1 MYNEEI
7 YQKMKAEFGPI
18 LMPAVTD
25 IISTLYDI
33 KYQAAKNTDT
43 LSEYDYERDWWLEK
57 HKELVKI
64 EDEQLC
70 QE

>member
-7 YQKMKAEFGPI
+7 YQKMKAEFGAL

-25 IISTLYDI
+25 IISKLYDI
-33 KYQAAKNTDT
+33 KYEAAKNTDA
-43 LSEYDYERDWWLEK
+43 LSEFDYERDWWMEK
-57 HKELVKI
+57 HKEIISKL
-64 EDEQLC
+64 ENTC

>member
-7 YQKMKAEFGPI
+7 YQKMKAEFGEDK
-18 LMPAVTD
+18 MAQVSD

-33 KYQAAKNTDT
+33 KYQAAKNTDALT
-43 LSEYDYERDWWLEK
+43 EYDYERDWWMDK
-57 HKELVKI
+57 HKELIKTI
-64 EDEQLC
+64 EVC

>member
-7 YQKMKAEFGPI
+7 YQKLSVEFGET
-18 LMPAVTD
+18 LMATVTD

-33 KYQAAKNTDT
+33 KYQAAKNTDA
-43 LSEYDYERDWWLEK
+43 LSEFDYERDWWMEK
-57 HKELVKI
+57 HKEIVNKL
-64 EDEQLC
+64 EEPC

>member
-7 YQKMKAEFGPI
+7 YQKMSAEFGET
-18 LMPAVTD
+18 LMGAVTD

-33 KYQAAKNTDT
+33 KYQAAKNTDA
-43 LSEYDYERDWWLEK
+43 LSEFDYERDWWMEK
-57 HKELVKI
+57 HKEIIHKK
-64 EDEQLC
+64 ENTC

>member
-7 YQKMKAEFGPI
+7 YQKLSVEFGET
-18 LMPAVTD
+18 LMATVTD

-33 KYQAAKNTDT
+33 KYQAAKNIDA
-43 LSEYDYERDWWLEK
+43 LSEFDYERDWWMKK
-57 HKELVKI
+57 HKEIVNKL
-64 EDEQLC
+64 EEPC